1 MPLPWTAG
9 LCRRSALTRLALART
24 RTRPRSSSRRRSHSR
39 MPLCVA
45 HTTQRQK
52 VVEKVRFFWIV
63 KPIVGND
70 MMNVEFVPERLLGR
84 SAVPTLVRV
93 SLSRKPPLSFPV
105 AAPIIKRVATLPGG
119 RCFAGQ
125 VLCPP
130 FPVTDMRAE
139 GAVPTAGSYLICFTF
154 ERLATMFA
162 LDKNRSLFAPSM
174 FNRTFLG
181 TKRMTTWVPCCLLA
195 GIGRLSGKH
204 LSTLRTG

>member
-1 MPLPWTAG
+1 
-9 LCRRSALTRLALART
+9 
-24 RTRPRSSSRRRSHSR
+24 

-105 AAPIIKRVATLPGG
+105 AAPIIKRVAALPGG

-130 FPVTDMRAE
+130 FPITDMRAE
-139 GAVPTAGSYLICFTF
+139 GAILGFDVISQPLKVFPT
-154 ERLATMFA
+154 
-162 LDKNRSLFAPSM
+162 
-174 FNRTFLG
+174 LG
-181 TKRMTTWVPCCLLA
+181 ASKSQEIG
-195 GIGRLSGKH
+195 GIGLLDRRLCVAVNFTVSLKTSSGTELM
-204 LSTLRTG
+204 LSLEPMS